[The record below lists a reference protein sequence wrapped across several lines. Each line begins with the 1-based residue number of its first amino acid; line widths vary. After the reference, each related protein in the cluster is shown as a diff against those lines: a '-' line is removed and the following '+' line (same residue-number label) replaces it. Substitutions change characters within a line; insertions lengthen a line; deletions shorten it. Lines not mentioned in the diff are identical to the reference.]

1 MDRQQHLLQLAQKM
15 SAATAASD
23 WTALAAVNALM
34 AASLP
39 ALAAQAPWNP
49 AERAALAALRQLH
62 RQAEHCARLAS
73 DDLATKL
80 SELQS
85 RKEGWMAYAM
95 TGADHDAGAQ
105 NEQHGQ
111 QPPAQQAAPLEPI
124 RNRSEAAD
132 TGTTA

>member
-1 MDRQQHLLQLAQKM
+1 MDRQQHLLQMAQKM

-23 WTALAAVNALM
+23 WTALSAINTLM
-34 AASLP
+34 AAALP
-39 ALAAQAPWNP
+39 TLAAQGPWSP

-62 RQAEHCARLAS
+62 RQAEHCAKLAS
-73 DDLATKL
+73 DDLAAKL

-95 TGADHDAGAQ
+95 TSADNDTGAQ
-105 NEQHGQ
+105 AVSAG
-111 QPPAQQAAPLEPI
+111 PVAAPDPI

>member
-1 MDRQQHLLQLAQKM
+1 MDRQHNLLQLAQKM

-23 WTALAAVNALM
+23 WTALAAINTLM

-39 ALAAQAPWNP
+39 AMAAQGPWTP

-73 DDLATKL
+73 DELAAKL
-80 SELQS
+80 AEMQAH
-85 RKEGWMAYAM
+85 KEGWMAYAM
-95 TGADHDAGAQ
+95 GADDGASSQHD
-105 NEQHGQ
+105 
-111 QPPAQQAAPLEPI
+111 
-124 RNRSEAAD
+124 RTSNRSVAAD